1 MRYST
6 TCPLTGSGA
15 SCSPSAKSVALFSKI
30 FLFLFLKFDGN
41 SIGIS
46 QQFRD
51 FDASEEERLSTVFEL
66 FKKEISQ
73 ISSTTHSKNE
83 SSIQFNRLSDIES
96 SP

>member
-15 SCSPSAKSVALFSKI
+15 SCSPSAKNVALLSKNS
-30 FLFLFLKFDGN
+30 LFLFLKFDGN

-51 FDASEEERLSTVFEL
+51 FDASGEENTVFEL

-73 ISSTTHSKNE
+73 ISSTTHWKNE